1 METKSILKKF
11 TIWIWILS
19 IFNLTSCTVLLPG
32 MVVSKNDP
40 KLNHQDVT
48 NRIKNK
54 LDALNEWGTPQKTDT
69 VGGLEIWTYDVSSL
83 QSRTSQSGGFDKGQG
98 LPSQE
103 NFQLSNKNIQ
113 IHFEG
118 DQVAYWRFNGIESP
132 SKQDRLAAG
141 MLRSV
146 GMVIDGAVI
155 ILAVFVFSVS
165 SDPRGQW

>member
-1 METKSILKKF
+1 MLNLKKF
-11 TIWIWILS
+11 IIWIWILS
-19 IFNLTSCTVLLPG
+19 IFNLTSCTILLPSMMTFDKG
-32 MVVSKNDP
+32 Y
-40 KLNHQDVT
+40 KLNPQEVR

-54 LDALNEWGTPQKTDT
+54 SDALNEWGTPQKTDT
-69 VGGLEIWTYDVSSL
+69 VGGLEIWTYDVASL
-83 QSRTSQSGGFDKGQG
+83 QSRTSHSGGFDKGQG

-103 NFQLSNKNIQ
+103 NSQLSNKNFQ

-146 GMVIDGAVI
+146 GMVIDGAFI

>member
-11 TIWIWILS
+11 TIWICILS
-19 IFNLTSCTVLLPG
+19 ILNLSSCTVLLPG
-32 MVVSKNDP
+32 MVVSKNDL
-40 KLNHQDVT
+40 KLNPQEVR

-54 LDALNEWGTPQKTDT
+54 SDALNEWGTPPKIDT
-69 VGGLEIWTYDVSSL
+69 LGGLEIWTYDVSSL
-83 QSRTSQSGGFDKGQG
+83 RSRTSHSGGFDKGQG
-98 LPSQE
+98 LPFQD
-103 NFQLSNKNIQ
+103 NPQLSSKNIQ

-141 MLRSV
+141 MLRSI
-146 GMVIDGAVI
+146 GMVIDGAIV
-155 ILAVFVFSVS
+155 ILAVFVLSVS

>member
-1 METKSILKKF
+1 MLNLKKF

-19 IFNLTSCTVLLPG
+19 IFNLTSCTILLPSMMTFDKG
-32 MVVSKNDP
+32 Y
-40 KLNHQDVT
+40 KLNPQEER

-54 LDALNEWGTPQKTDT
+54 SDALNEWGTPQKTDT
-69 VGGLEIWTYDVSSL
+69 VGGLEIWTYDVASL
-83 QSRTSQSGGFDKGQG
+83 QSRTSHSGGFDKGQG

-103 NFQLSNKNIQ
+103 NSQLSNKNFQ

-146 GMVIDGAVI
+146 GMVIDGAFI

>member
-1 METKSILKKF
+1 MMTFDK
-11 TIWIWILS
+11 
-19 IFNLTSCTVLLPG
+19 G
-32 MVVSKNDP
+32 Y
-40 KLNHQDVT
+40 KLNPQEVR

-54 LDALNEWGTPQKTDT
+54 SDALNEWGTPQKKDT
-69 VGGLEIWTYDVSSL
+69 VGGLEIWTYEYSSL
-83 QSRTSQSGGFDKGQG
+83 RSRTSRPGGFEKGQG

-103 NFQLSNKNIQ
+103 NPQLSNKNIQ
-113 IHFEG
+113 IYFEG
-118 DQVAYWRFNGIESP
+118 EQIAYWRFNGIESP

>member
-1 METKSILKKF
+1 MLNLKKF

-19 IFNLTSCTVLLPG
+19 IFNLTSCTILLPSMMTFDKG
-32 MVVSKNDP
+32 Y
-40 KLNHQDVT
+40 KLNPQEVR

-54 LDALNEWGTPQKTDT
+54 SDALNEWGTPQKTDT
-69 VGGLEIWTYDVSSL
+69 GGGLEIWTYDVASL
-83 QSRTSQSGGFDKGQG
+83 QSRTSHSGGFDKGQG

-103 NFQLSNKNIQ
+103 NSQLSNKNFQ

-146 GMVIDGAVI
+146 GMVIDGAFI